1 MKAYGKKLMSMAIGI
16 MCGSALFAQNTLASN
31 DAPANQEKVVTV
43 KNSSEKSIAVFAGP
57 REGIRDPKLKTFGGL
72 SSNTVYV
79 VPNDVVCLM
88 SPDKKPIACAIVK
101 NETTVVEINTSA
113 TAVTGK

>member
-1 MKAYGKKLMSMAIGI
+1 MKAYGKKLVCMAIGS
-16 MCGSALFAQNTLASN
+16 MCGIALFAQSNVLASN
-31 DAPANQEKVVTV
+31 EGANQDKTITV

-88 SPDKKPIACAIVK
+88 SADKKPIACAIVK
-101 NETTVVEINTSA
+101 SETTIVEINTSA
-113 TAVTGK
+113 TAVTGR